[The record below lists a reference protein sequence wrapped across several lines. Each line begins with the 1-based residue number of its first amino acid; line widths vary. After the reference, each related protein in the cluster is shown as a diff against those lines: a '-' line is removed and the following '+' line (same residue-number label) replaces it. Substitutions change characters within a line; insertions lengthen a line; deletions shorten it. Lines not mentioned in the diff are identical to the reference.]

1 LENDPPSG
9 AHETGFAA
17 LIQVLDENG
26 RLSGYVTLGEAI
38 DLASTRMHGIAI
50 LLMAL
55 PECVPLPIP
64 SIGAVLGIPLIA
76 VSAHLAIFGERGDL
90 PARARE
96 LKIPH
101 RVIAM
106 ISRHLIRPLRY
117 VERMSRNRLS
127 VLGRSERLVGVFCLL
142 MSLLLLLP
150 IPLVNGP
157 PAVALACLSW
167 GLIQR
172 DGLFIGLGILL
183 SAAVVFL
190 ILTIADLAVSSV
202 T

>member
-1 LENDPPSG
+1 
-9 AHETGFAA
+9 
-17 LIQVLDENG
+17 
-26 RLSGYVTLGEAI
+26 
-38 DLASTRMHGIAI
+38 M
-50 LLMAL
+50 
-55 PECVPLPIP
+55 
-64 SIGAVLGIPLIA
+64 
-76 VSAHLAIFGERGDL
+76 
-90 PARARE
+90 
-96 LKIPH
+96 
-101 RVIAM
+101 
-106 ISRHLIRPLRY
+106 SRHLIRPLRY

-172 DGLFIGLGILL
+172 DGLFIGLGIFL

-190 ILTIADLAVSSV
+190 ILTIADLAVSFV

>member
-1 LENDPPSG
+1 LENDPPSD

-17 LIQVLDENG
+17 IIRVLDENSQ
-26 RLSGYVTLGEAI
+26 LSGYVTLGEAI
-38 DLASTRMHGIAI
+38 DLARTRMHGIAI

-55 PECVPLPIP
+55 PECIPLPIP
-64 SIGAVLGIPLIA
+64 SAGAILGVPLIA

-101 RVIAM
+101 RVIAVM
-106 ISRHLIRPLRY
+106 SRHLFRPLRY

-127 VLGRSERLVGVFCLL
+127 VLGRSERLVGVLCLL

-172 DGLFIGLGILL
+172 DGLFIGLGIFL

-190 ILTIADLAVSSV
+190 ILTIADLAVSFV